1 MSGMTKIGD
10 AQFDAEVVKSDRLT
24 LVDFGATWCGPC
36 KKLHPIMEELAED
49 FGDKIKVFEVDVGDS
64 PQTAMK
70 FGVTGVPQLLF
81 FRDGKVKE
89 TVVGLLP
96 KSKIE
101 EKIER
106 YLAG

>member
-1 MSGMTKIGD
+1 MSGMIKIND
-10 AQFDAEVVKSDRLT
+10 ERFDAEVVKSDRLT

-36 KKLHPIMEELAED
+36 KKLHPIMEELSSI
-49 FGDKIKVFEVDVGDS
+49 FQDKIKVFEVDVEES
-64 PQTAMK
+64 PSTAVK
-70 FGVTGVPQLLF
+70 YGIIGVPQLLF
-81 FRDGKVKE
+81 FKDGKVKE

-106 YLAG
+106 YLA

>member
-1 MSGMTKIGD
+1 MHKLEKIGD
-10 AQFDAEVVKSDRLT
+10 DKFDAEVVHSSNLV

-36 KKLHPIMEELAED
+36 KKLHPIMAELAHD
-49 FGDKIKVFEVDVGDS
+49 YNGKIKVFEVDVGDS

-70 FGVTGVPQLLF
+70 YGVTSVPQLLF
-81 FRDGKVKE
+81 FKEGKVKE
-89 TVVGLLP
+89 TIVGLLP

-106 YLAG
+106 HLS

>member
-1 MSGMTKIGD
+1 MSGLVKIGD
-10 AQFDAEVVKSDRLT
+10 DKFDAEVVHSDCLA

-36 KKLHPIMEELAED
+36 KKLHPIMKELAHEYV
-49 FGDKIKVFEVDVGDS
+49 GKIKVFEVDVGDS

-70 FGVTGVPQLLF
+70 YGVTSVPQLLF
-81 FRDGKVKE
+81 FKDGKVKE
-89 TVVGLLP
+89 TIVGLLP

-106 YLAG
+106 HLS

>member
-1 MSGMTKIGD
+1 MSAMTKIGD
-10 AQFDAEVVKSDRLT
+10 QQFDAEVIQSDCLT

-36 KKLHPIMEELAED
+36 KKLHPIMDELAEE
-49 FGDKIKVFEVDVGDS
+49 FGNKLKVVEVDVGES

-70 FGVTGVPQLLF
+70 FGVTSVPQLLF
-81 FRDGKVKE
+81 FMDGIVRE

-101 EKIER
+101 EKIEQ
-106 YLAG
+106 YL